1 MEEKDI
7 EVAAGK
13 DSVQIVQGR
22 WTDVR
27 LQNLFSHYNRRFWKG
42 KLRAFDVVL
51 DDSMTHCWGE
61 IDFDTKR
68 IRIKT
73 AGQSDRKVRSTV
85 LHEMAHLAARRPG
98 GHNSAFFEQL
108 ENLLRQK
115 APLLMDMPENQN
127 RPILESAPKRFKR
140 CRSALNHAYRR
151 WHRSM
156 ERELSKLENVPG
168 ESLESAIIRDFE
180 GAGIDDVKWA
190 AARALIGDE
199 YGLLDIDGKP
209 LGPKEEQLIN
219 KGKRVFRRKRDS
231 LLERRRL
238 KKKRAEFDSQQSDDK
253 IKS

>member
-51 DDSMTHCWGE
+51 DDSMTHCRGQ
-61 IDFDTKR
+61 IDFKTKR

-73 AGQSDRKVRSTV
+73 AGQSDRRVRSTV
-85 LHEMAHLAARRPG
+85 LHEMAHLAAGRP

-108 ENLLRQK
+108 ENLLRRK
-115 APLLMDMPENQN
+115 APLLMDMPENEN
-127 RPILESAPKRFKR
+127 RPILESVPKGFKR
-140 CRSALNHAYRR
+140 CRSALKHAYRR
-151 WHRSM
+151 WYRSM
-156 ERELSKLENVPG
+156 KRELSKLTNVPK
-168 ESLESAIIRDFE
+168 ESPDSEIIGAFE
-180 GAGIDDVKWA
+180 GAGLDGVKWA
-190 AARALIGDE
+190 DARAQIGDY
-199 YGLLDIDGKP
+199 YGLHDIDGKP
-209 LGPKEEQLIN
+209 LGPKEEQLLN
-219 KGKRVFRRKRDS
+219 KGKRAHRWGRD
-231 LLERRRL
+231 LFLEGRRL
-238 KKKRAEFDSQQSDDK
+238 KKKRAEFDSQQSDEK